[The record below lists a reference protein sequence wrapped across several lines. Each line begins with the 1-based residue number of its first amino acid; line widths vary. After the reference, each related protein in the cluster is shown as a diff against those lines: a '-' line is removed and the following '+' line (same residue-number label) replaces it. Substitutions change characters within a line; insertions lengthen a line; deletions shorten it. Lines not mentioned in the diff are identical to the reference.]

1 MIKNLLTIATVIAAT
16 SVSYAGI
23 KAQFTADEASKV
35 LLKNGFDTQA
45 DFNSWSLNQTNADN
59 TWHIVTKPR
68 INGIPDFS
76 SINSSSKNSLAIWY
90 DTSVKQD
97 ETTTSP
103 QVEVIQGAKASF
115 YAAFDGVYIMYANLV
130 LNAIDEENVTTK
142 LFDAFSWSQESMHER
157 PKWLPFS
164 VDLTPVVGKKVKFAF
179 NYKGINGDDVII
191 DDFLV
196 SIPDSSDTAMC
207 TIKEGEEIHFKDL
220 STDEPTSW
228 SWTFEGADESTSNVQ
243 NPVIKYSH
251 YGTYKVT
258 LVAKNAN
265 SEDTSTREGFVVVK
279 GSSPVASIGLPAEG
293 YKSPNIG
300 VFIPVNKEV
309 TYNDLSTG
317 NPTSW
322 AWQLPNSSSP
332 TSTEQ
337 NPKVS
342 YPKEGVYSVGM
353 RASNTFGT
361 DASQFNNAIQVGGT
375 QNIWNIDMSETESL
389 APIEMSWY
397 GNYGGSNFMDIEG
410 FGEYFQKP
418 LAKGSISAVDVYFA
432 KIGTISPDSLVTVS
446 LMDVKDGL
454 PGSVLTST
462 KMKVSA
468 FVNNYVPTTFTFD
481 TPVEISQDFF
491 VAICGFPH
499 ETNEQYES
507 DDIAMYCVRRDD
519 LSKGTTYNYNAI
531 LDEKY
536 QPTGEFEWVKNVDDA
551 VSFAIAPKFTFIET
565 SGIAENIAEE
575 NSCNLVVAD
584 GMLRIFTSASN
595 IELSLYNMQGQF
607 VASTTQSQLSVDS
620 LESGIYVAKV
630 VADGKI
636 IVKKIKI

>member
-97 ETTTSP
+97 ETITSP

-375 QNIWNIDMSETESL
+375 QNIWNIDMGETESL